1 MNMNNAAAKFDSI
14 VHRNLHRKNILLSPL
29 RLPSFLGI
37 TMGVLMLMATAAPS
51 AHAAF
56 HLLTYYDFEDGDFSS
71 DSPSEQSTSIT
82 FTPASYP
89 GGNLTVEGGV
99 RTPVGT
105 NLNAVTP
112 SLIMALDA
120 MGNTNGAAADQYCF
134 MLGGLTTTALTNVTL
149 SFAIMN
155 EGNGGQFTTLD
166 LLYSTTGV
174 AGSYTLFATDAALQT
189 HTSYTLDS
197 FDVSALSGGAVNGI
211 SGGNLFFEFC
221 FSGSTNNANGN
232 NTFIDN
238 IQVTALPEPSSYIGG
253 LLGIIGLCWYQRRRF
268 TRLLGLCPA

>member
-1 MNMNNAAAKFDSI
+1 RRYEPMNMNSAVKFDSI
-14 VHRNLHRKNILLSPL
+14 VHRNLHRKIVNLGPL

-120 MGNTNGAAADQYCF
+120 M
-134 MLGGLTTTALTNVTL
+134 
-149 SFAIMN
+149 
-155 EGNGGQFTTLD
+155 
-166 LLYSTTGV
+166 
-174 AGSYTLFATDAALQT
+174 
-189 HTSYTLDS
+189 
-197 FDVSALSGGAVNGI
+197 
-211 SGGNLFFEFC
+211 
-221 FSGSTNNANGN
+221 
-232 NTFIDN
+232 
-238 IQVTALPEPSSYIGG
+238 
-253 LLGIIGLCWYQRRRF
+253 
-268 TRLLGLCPA
+268 